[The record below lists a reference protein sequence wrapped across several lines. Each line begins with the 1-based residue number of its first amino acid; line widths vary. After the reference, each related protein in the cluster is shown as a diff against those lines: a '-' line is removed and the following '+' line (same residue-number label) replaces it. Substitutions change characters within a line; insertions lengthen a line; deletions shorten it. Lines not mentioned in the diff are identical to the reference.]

1 MADVIKKIIQ
11 TRTTQKHD
19 TEENW
24 LKAVNFI
31 PKKGEIIIYDKD
43 SNYDYNRIKIGDGDK
58 TASQLPF
65 VTDNYYTKLETDEKL
80 ETKQNS
86 LNQNQLSAVNSGITN
101 EKVTK
106 YDGYE
111 TIINNKYTKPTDG
124 IPKTDLSKDVQNS
137 LDKADS
143 ALQSHQK
150 ITTGSANGTIA
161 VDGTDVSVK
170 GLGSIA
176 YKNSLTKS
184 DVGLGLVV
192 NAGQD
197 STPTANST
205 NYVTSGGVKNYVDTA
220 ISGISQFQ
228 YEVVESLPSASAD
241 TMGKIYLVPHSHS
254 SDDGYDEY
262 ITLESGTTTKTYS
275 WEKIGNTDI
284 DLSEYVNSLSGV
296 SNNGVVTNV
305 EKSGN
310 IITITSN
317 NLTTADPTA
326 SGNTTSFIDTISQ
339 AANGKITATK
349 KTVSAATTSSDGLMS
364 SDDKTKLDGISDGAT
379 NVTDNTVTNWGY
391 LKTDNLVGTDGI
403 VIDKASD
410 SEKIEVSGK
419 NLIKDPYPGIN
430 NTGANIVN
438 YKPYQSSD
446 WGSAFVRNTHA
457 LVNNAESG
465 SITGYDNNGVLYAK
479 TTSDDDYSVVNK
491 KYADENYVKKTSK
504 QTIVEQASSGNSYE
518 LSKISLLAFTINDSS
533 FTSVDD
539 VCQICFATES
549 QFDITIPDGTY
560 LCVGDGFSIDKK
572 TISCIANKVYY
583 ITIGYTPFGIE
594 IVSSIDE
601 IASNN
606 LAA

>member
-80 ETKQNS
+80 KTKQNS

-339 AANGKITATK
+339 AANGKITVTK
-349 KTVSAATTSSDGLMS
+349 KTVSTATISSDGLMS
-364 SDDKTKLDGISDGAT
+364 SNDKTKLDGISDGAT

-419 NLIKDPYPGIN
+419 NLIKDPYPGTN

-438 YKPYQSSD
+438 YKPYGSSD

-465 SITGYDNNGVLYAK
+465 AIVGYDNNGVIYAK

-491 KYADENYVKKTSK
+491 KYGDENYVKKTSK
-504 QTIVEQASSGNSYE
+504 
-518 LSKISLLAFTINDSS
+518 
-533 FTSVDD
+533 
-539 VCQICFATES
+539 
-549 QFDITIPDGTY
+549 
-560 LCVGDGFSIDKK
+560 
-572 TISCIANKVYY
+572 
-583 ITIGYTPFGIE
+583 
-594 IVSSIDE
+594 
-601 IASNN
+601 
-606 LAA
+606 